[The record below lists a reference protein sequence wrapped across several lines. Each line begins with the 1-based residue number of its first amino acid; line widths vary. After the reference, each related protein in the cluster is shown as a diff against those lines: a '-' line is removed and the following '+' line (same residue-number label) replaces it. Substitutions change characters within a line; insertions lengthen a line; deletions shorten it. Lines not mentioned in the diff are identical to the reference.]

1 MKILLF
7 ECAKPG
13 MIYENIYYSFQP
25 NIKRKHLRNLAL
37 IRNMTIPEPLF
48 GTFVENS
55 LSELRR
61 FAEISNKEI
70 IERFVTL
77 PFVESVG
84 AECDI
89 HYLNGELEATLHF
102 VYGNMKVPAATSQ
115 LTVDHISIFVTTEGI
130 LARNLTEEQKIIDNL
145 ISRFYL

>member
-1 MKILLF
+1 M
-7 ECAKPG
+7 
-13 MIYENIYYSFQP
+13 
-25 NIKRKHLRNLAL
+25 RNLAA

-55 LSELRR
+55 LSELSR

-77 PFVESVG
+77 PFVERVG

-89 HYLNGELEATLHF
+89 HYLNGELEASFILSMAMSKF
-102 VYGNMKVPAATSQ
+102 LQ
-115 LTVDHISIFVTTEGI
+115 L
-130 LARNLTEEQKIIDNL
+130 LLN
-145 ISRFYL
+145 